1 MAEKIYTELR
11 IPHKSQKEKL
21 EFELKLNE
29 VLREQC
35 YNSRIEWIREKYR
48 ELIKLTL

>member
-1 MAEKIYTELR
+1 MTGKIYTELR

-21 EFELKLNE
+21 KFELKLNK
-29 VLREQC
+29 VLKEQC

-48 ELIKLTL
+48 ELIK